1 MRPANICL
9 FKEIQRMENTT
20 PEKRSSDE
28 DEFAAQSAVWR
39 GAAIFIMGA
48 ASYILATFG
57 MLSSMTRVEAQ

>member
-1 MRPANICL
+1 
-9 FKEIQRMENTT
+9 MENTT